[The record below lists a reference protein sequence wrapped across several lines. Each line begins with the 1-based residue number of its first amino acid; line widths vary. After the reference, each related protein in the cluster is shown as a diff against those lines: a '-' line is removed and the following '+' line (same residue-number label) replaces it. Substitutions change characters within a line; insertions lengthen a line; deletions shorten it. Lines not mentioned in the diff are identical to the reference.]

1 MNQQHNV
8 EKPETAE
15 VVSYATASTVASGVQ
30 IGGAAAAGIAGGLL
44 RGLKWLGSRAIS
56 SAKESTAF
64 RSLAVKARQSWEAA
78 VMETQQRKARVQ
90 QPDEKG
96 ERPGEEDD

>member
-15 VVSYATASTVASGVQ
+15 VVFHATASTVANGVQ
-30 IGGAAAAGIAGGLL
+30 IGGAAAAGIAGGLF
-44 RGLKWLGSRAIS
+44 RGLKWLGSRALD
-56 SAKESTAF
+56 SARESTAG

-78 VMETQQRKARVQ
+78 VREAEQSARDRQ
-90 QPDEKG
+90 AGEEG
-96 ERPGEEDD
+96 ERPGEEEN